1 MCLRALVVSAH
12 AVVRSALLSMLDREP
27 GVVSWAEDT
36 TPEDGAADPR
46 EDIPNV
52 VLFECGRLD
61 DVAIQR
67 IHELGSRYAGAHVL
81 VLTSSGAQEA
91 MRQAL
96 EAGVSGFLLESASR
110 ADLMNAMHAVARGG
124 LFVRHEHLRSWLQR
138 EPPSRGAPPVKGNG
152 LTPREVEV
160 LRLIV
165 AGYTNPSIA
174 QRLCISVRT
183 VEFHRRNIREKLDV
197 KGRAELV
204 RYALHHGLMA
214 TVAADAPG

>member
-96 EAGVSGFLLESASR
+96 EAGVSGFQGFQEEYGVDIGKIA
-110 ADLMNAMHAVARGG
+110 ARRTIDGQMLTIFAG
-124 LFVRHEHLRSWLQR
+124 
-138 EPPSRGAPPVKGNG
+138 PS
-152 LTPREVEV
+152 
-160 LRLIV
+160 
-165 AGYTNPSIA
+165 S
-174 QRLCISVRT
+174 
-183 VEFHRRNIREKLDV
+183 
-197 KGRAELV
+197 
-204 RYALHHGLMA
+204 A
-214 TVAADAPG
+214 TVLPFGTPEDVRREIERIVDTLATQCALFILPANNILPDCPVENVVAMYRHAAEYGQRPRP